1 MKIVEEDVT
10 TYQECLGSY
19 LKKIFQRSMQRLWNA
34 DERTLLHPSNP
45 PEPKHPQKKHSICKT
60 VTTIPP
66 PARGAATS
74 KHPQLS
80 VLPWNQGKKTAS
92 PPARCPMSRARRLLK
107 ASRRKW
113 HQPFVPPRCTTHGH
127 EATQTWLGEKSR
139 HEDFIKKSD
148 PKPTIS
154 WGNQHPKKH
163 PSTKHFRVVYQAF
176 DTYTWVN
183 YSNSQTWNKVVGI
196 NKPNKFLTTI
206 TVRENSEVVISYNM
220 L

>member
-45 PEPKHPQKKHSICKT
+45 PDPKHPQKKHSICKT

-80 VLPWNQGKKTAS
+80 VLPWNQGKKKQLPPQPGAPCPGPAGFSKRLGESDTS
-92 PPARCPMSRARRLLK
+92 PLCPQGAPHTGTRRHRPGLAKNRDTRISSRK
-107 ASRRKW
+107 AIPNQPLVGGINIQKNI
-113 HQPFVPPRCTTHGH
+113 HQPSI
-127 EATQTWLGEKSR
+127 LG
-139 HEDFIKKSD
+139 
-148 PKPTIS
+148 
-154 WGNQHPKKH
+154 
-163 PSTKHFRVVYQAF
+163 
-176 DTYTWVN
+176 
-183 YSNSQTWNKVVGI
+183 
-196 NKPNKFLTTI
+196 
-206 TVRENSEVVISYNM
+206 
-220 L
+220 